1 MMGNVL
7 ALLQAA
13 AVLEPLV
20 MQALPA
26 ANALLSGNTPTA
38 DQLAALEAAVTALEA
53 RAAEAELAG

>member
-1 MMGNVL
+1 MGNVL

-26 ANALLSGNTPTA
+26 VNALLSGNTPTA
-38 DQLAALEAAVTALEA
+38 DQLAALEAAITALEA
-53 RAAEAELAG
+53 RAAEAESAG

>member
-1 MMGNVL
+1 MGNVL

-26 ANALLSGNTPTA
+26 VTALLNGNTPTA
-38 DQLAALEAAVTALEA
+38 DQIAALEAAVAALEE
-53 RAAEAELAG
+53 RAAAAETAG